1 MKTPYG
7 LMRDVNENYVI
18 NEKEADIVRLVFHL
32 HHIGFSLGK
41 IVDHLEARN
50 ILSPTGRP
58 KWTRA
63 AIDKML
69 KNHKYIAILGLH
81 GYLITQADREFRSN
95 IEEDSGKR
103 KTTRHCSE
111 KVLNGLILPPLIF

>member
-7 LMRDVNENYVI
+7 LMRDLDENYTI
-18 NEKEADIVRLVFHL
+18 NEKEADTIRLIFHL

-41 IVDHLEARN
+41 IVDHLEASN
-50 ILSPTGRP
+50 ILSPTGKP

-69 KNHKYIAILGLH
+69 KNYKYIAILGLDN
-81 GYLITQADREFRSN
+81 YLITQSDREIRSN
-95 IEEDSGKR
+95 IDEDSGKR

-111 KVLNGLILPPLIF
+111 KVFGGLTFLENN

>member
-7 LMRDVNENYVI
+7 ITRDINGNYAI

-50 ILSPTGRP
+50 IFSPTGNPR
-58 KWTRA
+58 WTRA

-69 KNHKYIAILGLH
+69 KNRKYIAILGWD

-95 IEEDSGKR
+95 INEDSGKR
-103 KTTRHCSE
+103 KATRHCSE
-111 KVLNGLILPPLIF
+111 KVLDGLIF